1 MKIKLLL
8 LYLVLISC
16 NNKKQDK
23 PKEDNSVIV
32 SKPVEMNILQKDI
45 LGFKEYWEELGIAI
59 QNEDTNKLK
68 LLVADSLKIE
78 GHEDEDP
85 HFIVSSDQAVK
96 YVVLAIKEGEY
107 YDLEKNTFISYKT
120 MFQSDLKHIREYKEG
135 GESQWIE
142 DFVFEK
148 TAHGWKLISLYMDT
162 KDSGRKLK

>member
-68 LLVADSLKIE
+68 LLVADSLK
-78 GHEDEDP
+78 
-85 HFIVSSDQAVK
+85 SDW
-96 YVVLAIKEGEY
+96 L
-107 YDLEKNTFISYKT
+107 
-120 MFQSDLKHIREYKEG
+120 
-135 GESQWIE
+135 
-142 DFVFEK
+142 
-148 TAHGWKLISLYMDT
+148 
-162 KDSGRKLK
+162 